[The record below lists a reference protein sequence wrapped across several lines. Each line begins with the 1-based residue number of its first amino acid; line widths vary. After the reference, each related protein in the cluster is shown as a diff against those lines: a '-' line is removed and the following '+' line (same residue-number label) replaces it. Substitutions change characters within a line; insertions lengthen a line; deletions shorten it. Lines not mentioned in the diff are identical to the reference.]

1 MKECCRKE
9 ENWKSKGG
17 KSRYDYDSVP
27 YVRKTTHTYLECA
40 VCGAPLTMET
50 VRTITDRL
58 VKRARKT
65 NAPDP
70 KTVPG

>member
-1 MKECCRKE
+1 MNECCRRE
-9 ENWKSKGG
+9 TNWKSMGG
-17 KSRYDYDSVP
+17 RSLYDYEAAP
-27 YVRKTTHTYLECA
+27 YVKKTTRTYLECRD
-40 VCGAPLTMET
+40 CGAPLTMET

-65 NAPDP
+65 NAPGS